1 MSSRPTPRQALS
13 LGGHNRKI
21 IHVFLKKFPPAI
33 FARVNIG
40 DPPVEVWLHIDTG
53 SDLTWVTDDSRVGYD
68 PLDSSTFSYRSCDG
82 LSKSPS
88 VTPSRIRGQC
98 DYVQRLADDAV
109 YAGTLGNETFTFET
123 GDGGIGMLKNVLF
136 GVGKTVAGMAT
147 GMGTLGLSLGELSI
161 IKSIGTKFSI
171 CVGNFNYISQGKHFL
186 ALGDDALLVG
196 RKILLDTKGNTYRI
210 KLSSI
215 TIEGQSLGIENV
227 LSKTKSILD
236 TGTSTISLVQEVYPA
251 VAQKIKKIMSDAG
264 YEESDIYK
272 EHKFIC
278 YKGVIPEQKKLQ
290 VSLKFG
296 KVSLD
301 MDSTT
306 LFIQLK
312 SIAEEVFCLSVNE
325 SPIEENLIGIP
336 IFQNH
341 NIGFDTVNNKLYIK
355 PVKFPGGY
363 VTIWW
368 DIMNE
373 TRGSYSANVT
383 IIDYLKNHD
392 IDGPWALSWEWA
404 EDEILLNST
413 VGAIGTQLGND
424 SSVGDNK
431 WLLNSN
437 LPPRWEKVSKYC
449 KGGVIPS
456 WCTIEADLPK
466 SSSSFQITVGRVGI
480 EYYPPAYVD
489 FTTPRS
495 NFMCFSMMPFTK
507 RRGYLKTWRAECGL
521 LRVPQD

>member
-109 YAGTLGNETFTFET
+109 YADGRWGNRHV
-123 GDGGIGMLKNVLF
+123 KNVLF

-161 IKSIGTKFSI
+161 IKSVGTKFSI

-236 TGTSTISLVQEVYPA
+236 TGISTISLVQEVYHA
-251 VAQKIKKIMSDAG
+251 VAEKIKKIMSDAG

-278 YKGVIPEQKKLQ
+278 YKG
-290 VSLKFG
+290 
-296 KVSLD
+296 
-301 MDSTT
+301 
-306 LFIQLK
+306 
-312 SIAEEVFCLSVNE
+312 
-325 SPIEENLIGIP
+325 
-336 IFQNH
+336 
-341 NIGFDTVNNKLYIK
+341 
-355 PVKFPGGY
+355 
-363 VTIWW
+363 
-368 DIMNE
+368 
-373 TRGSYSANVT
+373 
-383 IIDYLKNHD
+383 
-392 IDGPWALSWEWA
+392 
-404 EDEILLNST
+404 
-413 VGAIGTQLGND
+413 
-424 SSVGDNK
+424 
-431 WLLNSN
+431 
-437 LPPRWEKVSKYC
+437 
-449 KGGVIPS
+449 
-456 WCTIEADLPK
+456 
-466 SSSSFQITVGRVGI
+466 
-480 EYYPPAYVD
+480 
-489 FTTPRS
+489 
-495 NFMCFSMMPFTK
+495 
-507 RRGYLKTWRAECGL
+507 
-521 LRVPQD
+521 